1 MDLSTTYL
9 GLKLRSPLVPSASP
23 LSEGIDKIK
32 QMEAAGAAAVV
43 LHSLFE
49 EHIEPDSSAP
59 KPEFRVTPAAYLK
72 QIEEAKRSVSIPV
85 IASLNCTT
93 LGGWIRY
100 ARQITEAGADALE
113 LNIYKIPTRLK
124 VTGSTIEK
132 GYIDVVRTVRLKTK
146 IPLAVKLSP
155 YFSNFANMAAAF
167 DAIGA
172 DALVLFNRFYQPD
185 IDLEKME
192 VSPNLTLSTPADM
205 RLPLHWIGILFEK
218 IRANLAATSGIYQA
232 NDVVKLVMAGA
243 DVTMLCSALM
253 RYGIPHIQR
262 IEMEVIAWLEKRG
275 YKSLGEIKGTMS
287 QKNCPDPSVFERAQY
302 VRGLSSYKSLFPL
315 RR

>member
-1 MDLSTTYL
+1 MDITTTYL
-9 GLKLRSPLVPSASP
+9 GLPLRSPLIPSASP
-23 LSEGIDKIK
+23 LSEKIENIQ

-49 EHIEPDSSAP
+49 EQIEAAQ
-59 KPEFRVTPAAYLK
+59 PEFRVDPKTYLEHIA
-72 QIEEAKRSVSIPV
+72 QAKRTVGIPI

-93 LGGWIRY
+93 LGGWISY
-100 ARQITEAGADALE
+100 ARRITEAGADALE
-113 LNIYKIPTRLK
+113 LNIYKIPTQTE
-124 VTGSTIEK
+124 VTGSKIENV
-132 GYIDVVRTVRLKTK
+132 YIDTVRSVRAAAK

-167 DAIGA
+167 DQLGVNG
-172 DALVLFNRFYQPD
+172 LVLFNRFYQPD

-192 VSPNLTLSTPADM
+192 VAPNLTLSTPADM
-205 RLPLHWIGILFEK
+205 RLPLHWIGILHGK

-232 NDVVKLVMAGA
+232 QDVIKLVMAGT

-253 RYGIPHIQR
+253 RHGITHIQR
-262 IEMEVIAWLEKRG
+262 IEMDLIAWLKEHGR
-275 YKSLGEIKGTMS
+275 KSLHELQGIMS
-287 QKNCPDPSVFERAQY
+287 QQNCSDPSAFERAQY
-302 VRGLSSYKSLFPL
+302 VRGLSSYTSLFPM

>member
-9 GLKLRSPLVPSASP
+9 GMKLRTPLVPSASP

-32 QMEAAGAAAVV
+32 LMADAGASAVV

-49 EHIEPDSSAP
+49 EQMEAEPGAQP
-59 KPEFRVTPAAYLK
+59 PEFRVSPEAYLK
-72 QIEEAKRSVSIPV
+72 HIEKAKRAVNVPI
-85 IASLNCTT
+85 IASLNCTS

-100 ARQITEAGADALE
+100 TREITEAGADALE
-113 LNIYKIPTRLK
+113 LNIYKIPTKLR

-132 GYIDVVRTVRLKTK
+132 GYIDTVKSVRSATT

-155 YFSNFANMAAAF
+155 FFSNFANMAASM

-192 VSPNLTLSTPADM
+192 VTPNLTLSVPTDM
-205 RLPLHWIGILFEK
+205 RLALHWIGILFGK
-218 IRANLAATSGIYQA
+218 IRANLAATGGIYQA
-232 NDVVKLVMAGA
+232 TDAIKMVMAGA

-253 RYGIPHIQR
+253 RHGIQHIQR
-262 IEMEVIAWLEKRG
+262 IEMEVVIWLEKHG

-287 QKNCPDPSVFERAQY
+287 QKNCPDPSAFERAQY
-302 VRGLSSYKSLFPL
+302 VRGLSSYTSLFPT